1 MNLCFYDFEVFPLYW
16 CVTVIT
22 YPDGE
27 IVQIE
32 EDQEKLSDFYSA
44 HENDIW
50 IGYNNKH
57 YDQWIMKA
65 TVAGFK
71 PQQMNT
77 WLIEMDKPGWE
88 FSKQLNGFR
97 MINYDCMDGYRSL
110 KELEGFM
117 GERIKETPLDFT
129 TNRKLTREEK
139 DLVLQYNLHDVEQTI
154 NVFFED
160 TSNFDAMTQLVSTY
174 HLPLSFI
181 GKTKAGIVAEILG
194 CKPVK
199 YDDEWEI
206 SLVDTLRIRKYDHIK
221 RWFSD
226 PANYKFGQKLNI
238 HVAGVPHTFGLGGAH
253 GAVEKFHGKGL
264 FVHVDVAS
272 MYPSIM
278 IRYDLLSRAVTHK
291 ELFKEIYDTRL
302 RLKREGKK
310 KEQAPYKIICNS
322 MYGISGAEFSTAYD
336 PRRNHEVCIN
346 GQLLLV
352 DLIEHLEGMC
362 RLLQSNTDG
371 LIVQIADTDEA
382 WDKLD
387 DACYEWEQ
395 RTGLKLSF
403 DVIKEIYQKD
413 VNNYLFI
420 TEDDDIEVKGSY
432 LKKTTK
438 LDNDLPIIKSALTN
452 FMISGAPVENTIG
465 SCDTLIDFQKI
476 VKRSSKYES
485 VWHNGKK
492 ENDKTFRVFAS
503 KDQNDSYLGKQKTAG
518 ATIEKFG
525 NTPDHCFIWNDSVNG
540 VKVPDY
546 LDKEYYIGLAKQRL
560 EDFGIGQ

>member
-1 MNLCFYDFEVFPLYW
+1 MNLCFYDYEVFPKYW
-16 CVTVIT
+16 CVTFIT
-22 YPDGE
+22 YPQGE
-27 IVQIE
+27 VIQIE
-32 EDQEKLSDFYSA
+32 EDSQKVCDFYNA
-44 HENDIW
+44 HVDDIF

-57 YDQWIMKA
+57 YDQWIMKS
-65 TVAGFK
+65 TMAGFK
-71 PQQMNT
+71 PQQMNY
-77 WLIEMDKPGWE
+77 WLIDLEKPGWQ
-88 FSKQLNGFR
+88 FSSLLNKFN
-97 MINYDCMDGYRSL
+97 MINYDCLDGYRSL

-117 GERIKETPLDFT
+117 GEQIKETPVNFT
-129 TNRKLTREEK
+129 TERELTREEK
-139 DLVLQYNLHDVEQTI
+139 DLVLKYNLHDVVQTI

-160 TSNFDAMTQLVSTY
+160 TSNFEAMVQLVSTY
-174 HLPLSFI
+174 KLPISYI

-199 YDDEWEI
+199 FDDEWNI
-206 SLVDTLRIRKYDHIK
+206 SIVDTLKIRKYQNIV

-226 PANYKFGQKLNI
+226 PANYKFGQKLNV

-264 FVHVDVAS
+264 FVHVDVES

-291 ELFKEIYDTRL
+291 ELFTEIRDTRL
-302 RLKREGKK
+302 KLKKAGKK
-310 KEQAPYKIICNS
+310 KEQAPYKIIVNS
-322 MYGISGAEFSTAYD
+322 MFGISGAEFSPAYD

-346 GQLLLV
+346 GQLLLI
-352 DLIEHLEGMC
+352 DLIEHVEGMC
-362 RLLQSNTDG
+362 RLIQSNTDG

-387 DACYEWEQ
+387 DICYEWES

-403 DVIKEIYQKD
+403 DIIKEIYQKD

-420 TEDDDIEVKGSY
+420 TDDDKIEVKGSY
-432 LKKTTK
+432 LKKATK
-438 LDNDLPIIKSALTN
+438 LDNDLPILKSALTN
-452 FMISGAPVENTIG
+452 YMTDGIPVEKTIN

-503 KDQNDSYLGKQKTAG
+503 KNMNDSYLGKQKTAG

-525 NTPDHCFIWNDSVNG
+525 NTPEHCFIWNDDVNG

-546 LDKEYYIGLAKQRL
+546 LDKQYYIDLAKQRL
-560 EDFGIGQ
+560 EDFGIL

>member
-1 MNLCFYDFEVFPLYW
+1 MNLCFYDYEVFPKYW
-16 CVTVIT
+16 CVTFIT
-22 YPDGE
+22 YPQGE
-27 IVQIE
+27 VIQIE
-32 EDQEKLSDFYSA
+32 EDSQKVCDFYNA
-44 HENDIW
+44 HVNDIF

-57 YDQWIMKA
+57 YDQWIMKS
-65 TVAGFK
+65 TMAGFK
-71 PQQMNT
+71 PQQMNY
-77 WLIEMDKPGWE
+77 WLIDLEKPGWK
-88 FSKQLNGFR
+88 FSSLLNQFN
-97 MINYDCMDGYRSL
+97 MINYDCLDGYRSL

-117 GERIKETPLDFT
+117 GEQIKETPIDFT
-129 TNRKLTREEK
+129 TERELTREEK
-139 DLVLQYNLHDVEQTI
+139 NLVLKYNLHDVVQTI

-160 TSNFDAMTQLVSTY
+160 TSNFEAMVQLVSTY
-174 HLPLSFI
+174 KLPISYI

-199 YDDEWEI
+199 FDDEWNI
-206 SLVDTLRIRKYDHIK
+206 SIVDTLKIRKYQNIV

-226 PANYKFGQKLNI
+226 PANYKLGQKLNV

-264 FVHVDVAS
+264 FVHVDVES

-291 ELFKEIYDTRL
+291 ELFTEIRDTRL
-302 RLKREGKK
+302 KLKKAGKK
-310 KEQAPYKIICNS
+310 KEQAPYKIIVNS
-322 MYGISGAEFSTAYD
+322 MFGISGAEFSPAYD

-346 GQLLLV
+346 GQLLLI
-352 DLIEHLEGMC
+352 DLIEHVEGMC
-362 RLLQSNTDG
+362 RLIQSNTDG

-387 DACYEWEQ
+387 DICYEWES

-403 DVIKEIYQKD
+403 DIIKEIYQKD

-420 TEDDDIEVKGSY
+420 TDDDKIEVKGSY
-432 LKKTTK
+432 LKKATK
-438 LDNDLPIIKSALTN
+438 LDNDLPILKSALTN
-452 FMISGAPVENTIG
+452 YMTDGIPVEKTIN

-503 KDQNDSYLGKQKTAG
+503 KNMDDSYLGKQKTAG

-525 NTPDHCFIWNDSVNG
+525 NTPEHCFIWNDSVSG

-546 LDKEYYIGLAKQRL
+546 LDKQYYIDLAKQRL
-560 EDFGIGQ
+560 EDFGIL